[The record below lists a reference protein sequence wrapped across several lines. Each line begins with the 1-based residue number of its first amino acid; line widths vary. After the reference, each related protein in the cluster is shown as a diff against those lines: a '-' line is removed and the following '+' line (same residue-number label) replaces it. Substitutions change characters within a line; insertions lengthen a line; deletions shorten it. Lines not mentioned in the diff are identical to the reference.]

1 MSSDVESGSALSL
14 LLLTKPFYE
23 PFSDVVSGSVFS
35 LLLLLLLGRPDITV
49 MVDWA

>member
-1 MSSDVESGSALSL
+1 MSSDVESGSALS

>member
-35 LLLLLLLGRPDITV
+35 LLLLLGRPDITV